1 MKKCRKRIGYRKTVL
16 SLLLVA
22 VMLLGMCPQI
32 AFAAT
37 EVTLSFKNGVAQDAA
52 SRYLLYFEKL
62 PDTTDK
68 YWNNNTVYIDG
79 KEVSGEGVHYL
90 HLDEGFALLLS
101 YNVIEEGVT
110 TAENLT
116 QSHTLQIKS
125 GTSMAGGEY
134 TVDNDVWL
142 KLDGYT
148 VTQLTPVELVHSGGG
163 PQDGASRFQLILS
176 GFPDTADKYWN
187 GNTVYIDGQPVSGDG
202 VHYLPTGDG
211 ICIALYLSYSV
222 IEADVTAAS
231 SLGTHIL
238 EIPSGTLLGSYVV
251 NKGLK
256 FQIDGE
262 SITPVC
268 DADVTVTLSND
279 DSRNK
284 SGGCASGFYFYVSP
298 ADGLASDVNTWSVRY
313 AMTTGGIY
321 VNDVLVPEA
330 RLIKLLSNLYY
341 VAFDGC
347 GITFAAND
355 TVKISGTVTSGDYT
369 VEYVEA
375 TFQYEGNGNWDIY
388 TPPVG
393 NNFALDTVDSG
404 GWQGA
409 MNRYLVWLTDDISGE
424 KADPGVVQL
433 LIDGQTQNVSTAL
446 IDGRYALILD
456 ASCGISA
463 VGEHCIQI
471 TAGQAFGP
479 YTVAADAFI
488 YTHADGSI
496 TTEAGTPAPT
506 EKTITLGLQTSD
518 SGGWQAGLNRYI
530 VWLTDDLTEA
540 KVNPGTVNITVDG
553 APQTA
558 ETAVIENKF
567 LLLLNASCGITAT
580 GNHTVIIH
588 KDSYFGEYKVTEDV
602 TIYTHADGSITA
614 EAGTPTPTEKTITLG
629 LQKSDPGGWQPGQN
643 RYLVWLTDDL
653 TEARVNPGTVTIMV
667 DGENQ
672 TVETAVIENKFLLL
686 LNASCGITAI
696 GNHTVVIRKDS
707 YFGEYKV
714 TEDVTIYTHADGSV
728 SDQPPIQIPEPSETV
743 RIEDDIRNH
752 QNDCAEQL
760 CFRVSPADQLPYDL
774 EQNTCIY
781 GAADGGGAYFNGEL
795 ISGVIIKKLPD
806 LYYLNLSSVAPIQ
819 PGDVVTID
827 GVFGNADYAVRF
839 EKQSFVYL
847 GDGNWEIGEYLRDL
861 REQDY
866 TVQDISELKLGVSE
880 FPLKPGEQTWIG
892 DAVSSTNIAI
902 QTKVTLPENMTEIKF
917 GFSKINGMWDVEE
930 SGWQVSLHPAT
941 GEIKMFHDMSTFQA
955 ATPFAFT
962 EKEYTVEIG
971 SVNVDE
977 YIDDV
982 NQGLYCRK
990 IFVKINGE
998 EVLSYKDTNFN
1009 RNLGKKMYVYVSN
1022 DVDECKLVSL
1032 TSKGVVLRELT
1043 PTVYDYYDLS
1053 GFAGRTAAGATV
1065 SCIGTINEKS
1075 NYAVRMRM
1083 HPSTNASEINLAIGK
1098 VNPEQFWE
1106 IEESGW
1112 QLWMRPKYGQVFLA
1126 HSMST
1131 WEVTVPYQYA
1141 DSYTV
1146 EFGVKDQIVEKN
1158 GKYVSTVCRVLYVK
1172 INGEEIAR
1180 WEDMDLG
1187 RTLGENVL
1195 LYCAPDAETELS
1207 TLNSTVTLPVEI
1219 TVNGASVKQTE
1230 FVQVDS
1236 KVVLGKPSNI
1246 QVKVISDPYNKV
1258 VLNSVYCS
1266 GEKLEAIQENDGEY
1280 IYTLQAPAEDDI
1292 LKIKLT
1298 ANTLTVD
1305 EPEKVFDLFEL
1316 SGQAALLVPE
1326 GQVTYLGMMVDK
1338 DGQAAVNSAIRYSV
1352 SIPTSF
1358 NHIPMTI
1365 LGDNPDLWGNNGAM
1379 LEITPGQIHFCHS
1392 ATSTR
1397 LESFSNA
1404 LFNPGSTVCVEFG
1417 VVKCYENG
1425 IYKYDRW
1432 YVKAGKTEQS
1442 MELVGWYDSVE
1453 RGSYGGHAVCYGVDF
1468 GGDYYLYSLKNT
1480 YSITDASTQE
1490 NKDRIRTYI
1499 QLQKILPELYFTGRA
1514 EAYADI
1520 ASATNPV
1527 QIKFFTQPG
1536 TSLKK
1541 LTVSGE
1547 DVTASVAVE
1556 DGAYCYAL
1564 PSLTKDITFSYEIE
1578 EDTTKHIV
1586 SVDADDTLQVNLS
1599 QSSVITGGD
1608 VTVSVTAQPGYVPVM
1623 NVAGTDMTDRL
1634 KLDENTGVWTV
1645 TLKSVRADT
1654 QLQFTAQ
1661 ERNYTLVLTQPENG
1675 TVILGGDA
1683 LNGKLPFG
1691 GRLELTL
1698 TPNSGCYIK
1707 SVTINGNA
1715 VAVDSNG
1722 KVVLEAVYT
1731 DVESLD
1737 IQAMFVQSDGIPTAQ
1752 NAEQAGNLAVWIG
1765 IGTVAVIVL
1774 TAVCLLGKKKGK
1786 GRKNRGKANKQSQ
1799 ENPSEEV

>member
-101 YNVIEEGVT
+101 YNVIEEGAAI
-110 TAENLT
+110 AENLT

-163 PQDGASRFQLILS
+163 VQDANSRFQLILS

-187 GNTVYIDGQPVSGDG
+187 GYTVYIDGQPVSGDG

-211 ICIALYLSYSV
+211 NCIALYLSYSV

-231 SLGTHIL
+231 SLGAHIL
-238 EIPSGTLLGSYVV
+238 EIPSGTLFGNYVV

-298 ADGLASDVNTWSVRY
+298 ADTLASDVTNWSVRY

-321 VNDVLVPEA
+321 VNDVLIPGA

-355 TVKISGTVTSGDYT
+355 TVKIGGTVTSGDYT
-369 VEYVEA
+369 VEYVET

-388 TPPVG
+388 TPPIG
-393 NNFALDTVDSG
+393 NNFALDTVDPGS
-404 GWQGA
+404 WQGA
-409 MNRYLVWLTDDISGE
+409 MNRYLVWLADDISGE
-424 KADPGVVQL
+424 KAELGTVQL
-433 LIDGQTQNVSTAL
+433 LIDGQIQNVSTAL

-456 ASCGISA
+456 ASCGIS
-463 VGEHCIQI
+463 VLGEHCIQI

-479 YTVAADAFI
+479 YTVEADAF
-488 YTHADGSI
+488 
-496 TTEAGTPAPT
+496 
-506 EKTITLGLQTSD
+506 
-518 SGGWQAGLNRYI
+518 
-530 VWLTDDLTEA
+530 
-540 KVNPGTVNITVDG
+540 
-553 APQTA
+553 
-558 ETAVIENKF
+558 
-567 LLLLNASCGITAT
+567 
-580 GNHTVIIH
+580 
-588 KDSYFGEYKVTEDV
+588 
-602 TIYTHADGSITA
+602 IYTHADGSITA

-629 LQKSDPGGWQPGQN
+629 LQTSDPGGWQPGQN

-672 TVETAVIENKFLLL
+672 AVETAVIENKFLLL

-696 GNHTVVIRKDS
+696 GNHTVVICKDS

-728 SDQPPIQIPEPSETV
+728 SDQPPMQIPEPSETV

-774 EQNTCIY
+774 EQNSCIY
-781 GAADGGGAYFNGEL
+781 GAADGGGVYFNGEL

-806 LYYLNLSSVAPIQ
+806 LYYLNLTSVAPIQ

-990 IFVKINGE
+990 IYVKINGE
-998 EVLSYKDTNFN
+998 EVLSYKDINFN

-1043 PTVYDYYDLS
+1043 PTIYDYYDLS

-1065 SCIGTINEKS
+1065 SCIGTISEKS

-1083 HPSTNASEINLAIGK
+1083 HPITDASEINLAIGK

-1258 VLNSVYCS
+1258 VLNGVYCS

-1292 LKIKLT
+1292 LKIELT

-1326 GQVTYLGMMVDK
+1326 GQVAYLGMMVDK

-1365 LGDNPDLWGNNGAM
+1365 LGDNPGLWGNNGAM

-1442 MELVGWYDSVE
+1442 MELAGWYDSVE

-1480 YSITDASTQE
+1480 CSITDASTQE

-1520 ASATNPV
+1520 ASATSPV

-1541 LTVSGE
+1541 LTVGGE
-1547 DVTASVAVE
+1547 NVTASVTVE
-1556 DGAYCYAL
+1556 DGAYCYTL

-1578 EDTTKHIV
+1578 EDATKHTV
-1586 SVDADDTLQVNLS
+1586 SVDADDTLQVNLN

-1608 VTVSVTAQPGYVPVM
+1608 VKVSVTAQAGYVPVM
-1623 NVAGTDMTDRL
+1623 NVAGTDMTDKL
-1634 KLDENTGVWTV
+1634 QLDENTGVWTV
-1645 TLKSVRADT
+1645 TLKSVRADI

-1661 ERNYTLVLTQPENG
+1661 ERNYVLVLTQPENG
-1675 TVILGGDA
+1675 TVILGSDA

-1715 VAVDSNG
+1715 VTVDSNG
-1722 KVVLEAVYT
+1722 KVVLEAVYA
-1731 DVESLD
+1731 DVESLN
-1737 IQAMFVQSDGIPTAQ
+1737 IQAVFIKSDGIPAAQ
-1752 NAEQAGNLAVWIG
+1752 NAEQAGKLAVWIG
-1765 IGTVAVIVL
+1765 IGAVAVIVL
-1774 TAVCLLGKKKGK
+1774 AAVCLLGKKKGK